1 MKTVAIWLLGAVWFV
16 VVALASP
23 VLADEEECLEDQA
36 WELAGCV
43 DVDSVMAGDLQIS
56 DAWLHVAEPDR
67 TVARAFVTILNRG
80 ERTDRL
86 LGATS
91 LAAGRIELHDMLG
104 ESGVHS
110 HPVKGGI
117 AILPGKMVELK
128 FRDLHLLMSAV
139 TNSLRAGDR
148 IEITL
153 DFENAGS
160 VVVEF
165 LVRQSPAIEARTGL

>member
-1 MKTVAIWLLGAVWFV
+1 MKTVAVWLLAVVWCV
-16 VVALASP
+16 VITLASP
-23 VLADEEECLEDQA
+23 ILAAEEECLENQA

-43 DVDSVMAGDLQIS
+43 DVDSVMVEDLQIS
-56 DAWLHVAEPDR
+56 DAWLQVAEPDR

-80 ERTDRL
+80 KKADRL

-91 LAAGRIELHDMLG
+91 LAAGRIELHEMLG
-104 ESGVHS
+104 EGGVHS
-110 HPVKGGI
+110 HPVKGVE
-117 AILPGKMVELK
+117 ILPGELVGLK
-128 FRDLHLLMSAV
+128 SRDLHLRMSAV

-153 DFENAGS
+153 DFEKAGP

-165 LVRQSPAIEARTGL
+165 LVRQLPSKEARARL